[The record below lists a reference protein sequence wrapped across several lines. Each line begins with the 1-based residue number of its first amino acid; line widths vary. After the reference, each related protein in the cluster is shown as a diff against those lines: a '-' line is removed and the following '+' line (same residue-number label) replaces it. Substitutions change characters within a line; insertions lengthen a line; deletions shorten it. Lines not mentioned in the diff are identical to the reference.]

1 MGAWHQYFL
10 RYPGGALNWTAKLGN
25 HWSKV
30 AILYSLH
37 LLEVVEVVCKN
48 LIEGVLKNNSASS
61 ILLLIPRKICFP
73 SNILDHP
80 TLSGF
85 RDRRK
90 EEKQRWKSRNM
101 SLPYFTIEGIS
112 ALQLH
117 ILLWDM
123 VHTLVGYWFYVL
135 LSLNIGH
142 QIKVKMKDS
151 RALTLSGDPD
161 HGEEVIDSECN

>member
-90 EEKQRWKSRNM
+90 AEMKIKEYEFAIFHYWRDFSIATSHP
-101 SLPYFTIEGIS
+101 SLRHGPHTGW
-112 ALQLH
+112 LL
-117 ILLWDM
+117 ILCP
-123 VHTLVGYWFYVL
+123 LV
-135 LSLNIGH
+135 
-142 QIKVKMKDS
+142 
-151 RALTLSGDPD
+151 
-161 HGEEVIDSECN
+161 SEHWSSD

>member
-1 MGAWHQYFL
+1 
-10 RYPGGALNWTAKLGN
+10 
-25 HWSKV
+25 
-30 AILYSLH
+30 
-37 LLEVVEVVCKN
+37 
-48 LIEGVLKNNSASS
+48 
-61 ILLLIPRKICFP
+61 
-73 SNILDHP
+73 
-80 TLSGF
+80 
-85 RDRRK
+85 
-90 EEKQRWKSRNM
+90 M

-161 HGEEVIDSECN
+161 HGKEVIDSECN